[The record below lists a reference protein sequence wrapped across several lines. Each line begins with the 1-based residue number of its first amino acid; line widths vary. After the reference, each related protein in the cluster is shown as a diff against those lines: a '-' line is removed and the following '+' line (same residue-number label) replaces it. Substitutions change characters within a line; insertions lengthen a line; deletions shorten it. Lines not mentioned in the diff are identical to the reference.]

1 MHQAP
6 LKVMP
11 ATNFPHR
18 DAGTP
23 LTVRESGFTI
33 RVQKVRMRDQR
44 QFLRNK
50 RLRLLRCLAT
60 LLPALCFFAFCPLAE
75 NVVAMEPDTNG
86 YRIFTDM
93 AGGSVKIPK
102 RITRIG
108 TLGPVPM
115 LNSYVEALGAGSLI
129 YNRPAA
135 YHNIH
140 GRWKMHLRF
149 APQIAEGPA
158 FESDNHE
165 MLLENIVA
173 AKPDFCLV
181 ISRGMADAIERVGI
195 PPCASIG
202 TAKNASLRPF

>member
-86 YRIFTDM
+86 YRIITDD
-93 AGGSVKIPK
+93 
-102 RITRIG
+102 
-108 TLGPVPM
+108 PVPM

-165 MLLENIVA
+165 LLLENIVA